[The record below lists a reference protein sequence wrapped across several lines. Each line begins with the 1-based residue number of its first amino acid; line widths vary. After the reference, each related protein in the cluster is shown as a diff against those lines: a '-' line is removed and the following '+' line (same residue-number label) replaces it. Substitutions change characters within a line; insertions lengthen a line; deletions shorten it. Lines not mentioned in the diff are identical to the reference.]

1 MPSDVNKH
9 PNNAT
14 DKLINKITLVFNTN
28 CVDTNIKQQITNFSN
43 IILNQ
48 NSYLCKEKLHTKNMN
63 CDGCPCILSF
73 LWYFYHIEHTNVINM
88 LRKNLIIGYFQYI
101 DNLTINKNTKSILTT

>member
-1 MPSDVNKH
+1 MPSDANKH

-14 DKLINKITLVFNTN
+14 DKLKNKITLLFNTT

-48 NSYLCKEKLHTKNMN
+48 NSYPCKEKLHTKNMN
-63 CDGCPCILSF
+63 CDGCPYILSF
-73 LWYFYHIEHTNVINM
+73 LWNLYHIEHTNVINM
-88 LRKNLIIGYFQYI
+88 LRKNLIISYFQYI
-101 DNLTINKNTKSILTT
+101 NILIINKNIKPILT